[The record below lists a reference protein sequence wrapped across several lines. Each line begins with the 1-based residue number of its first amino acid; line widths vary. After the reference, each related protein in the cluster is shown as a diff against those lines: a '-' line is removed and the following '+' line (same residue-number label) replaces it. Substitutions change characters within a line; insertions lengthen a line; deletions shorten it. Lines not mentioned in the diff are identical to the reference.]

1 MEKIY
6 VQSFIDKYHLNGLVE
21 SVTWNSTEDD
31 GLITNFVTNTKD
43 CVGSIKT
50 TKDLGLG
57 DSNISVYSTSQLNK
71 LLTIMD
77 GFMTIDVVKGNQ
89 NIPYQLNIKNQSFD
103 LVFHLSSEDLI
114 PSVPS
119 VSEPEEYEIEFSL
132 DEDFIKDFTRAHT
145 SLDKPNRVEIECKTI
160 DNEKFVEFI
169 IGEAATHANKVK
181 LRTPASFVIGISKLP
196 FSANIIREIVLANK
210 LSTSS
215 KVYVNEEGLMKME
228 FVENE
233 ITSTYFIVRSS
244 E

>member
-1 MEKIY
+1 LNILVCALADMGGEIYAMKI
-6 VQSFIDKYHLNGLVE
+6 
-21 SVTWNSTEDD
+21 EDD
-31 GLITNFVTNTKD
+31 KEEF
-43 CVGSIKT
+43 
-50 TKDLGLG
+50 
-57 DSNISVYSTSQLNK
+57 ISPNLQ
-71 LLTIMD
+71 
-77 GFMTIDVVKGNQ
+77 
-89 NIPYQLNIKNQSFD
+89 
-103 LVFHLSSEDLI
+103 EDK
-114 PSVPS
+114 
-119 VSEPEEYEIEFSL
+119 IEFSL

-244 E
+244 D